1 MRVRSPRGLGTGEG
15 KQRAWPSQ
23 GGDAGVESD
32 AQDPQGEAVRLR
44 AGGVWPQRPAGG
56 EGAGPP
62 STDCV
67 SCEMSE

>member
-1 MRVRSPRGLGTGEG
+1 M
-15 KQRAWPSQ
+15 WPSQ

-44 AGGVWPQRPAGG
+44 AGRVWPQRPACGG
-56 EGAGPP
+56 GAAPP